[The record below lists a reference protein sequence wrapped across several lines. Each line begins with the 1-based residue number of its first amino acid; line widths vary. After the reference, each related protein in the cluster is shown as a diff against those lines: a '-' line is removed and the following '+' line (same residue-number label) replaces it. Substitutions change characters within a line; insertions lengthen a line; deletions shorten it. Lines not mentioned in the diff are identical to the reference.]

1 MAAVLIIQDGEQEP
15 VIVKVEEDN
24 FFVQE
29 IDLPKNSQSCQEVF
43 GQCFRQFCY
52 QETSG
57 PREALSRLGELCRRW
72 LRPETHSKEQI
83 VELLVLEQ
91 FLTILPGD
99 LQARVWEQHPLN
111 GDEAMLEESL
121 MIRDFRAHSKQMDR
135 KCSGRR

>member
-1 MAAVLIIQDGEQEP
+1 MAAGLIIQDGEQQP

-24 FFVQE
+24 FFVQK
-29 IDLPKNSQSCQEVF
+29 IDLQKNSQS
-43 GQCFRQFCY
+43 RDIWA
-52 QETSG
+52 
-57 PREALSRLGELCRRW
+57 PEALSRLRELCRQW

-91 FLTILPGD
+91 FLTILPEE
-99 LQARVWEQHPLN
+99 LQAQVREQHPLN

-121 MIRDFRAHSKQMDR
+121 EESLMIRNFRAHSKQMDR